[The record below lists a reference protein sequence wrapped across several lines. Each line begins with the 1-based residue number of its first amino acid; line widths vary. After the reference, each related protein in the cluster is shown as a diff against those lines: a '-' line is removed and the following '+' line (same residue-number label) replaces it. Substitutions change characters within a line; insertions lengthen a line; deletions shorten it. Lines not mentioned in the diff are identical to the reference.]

1 MQTVARIKKAGKHFE
16 IIVDLDKALELKKG
30 SNVPISDALIS
41 DAVFSDHKKGLK
53 PSEQDLQEAFNTTDL
68 NSIAI
73 EIIKHGEVQL
83 PVEYRARLR
92 QEKLKQIV
100 SFLSRNAI
108 DPRTKAVHPAERIEQ
123 AIKHAGIKID
133 ENKSID
139 EQINQ
144 IISGLSRVLPI
155 KLETKRIEIIVP
167 ATFTGKVYS
176 LLSKYSKEDESWLD
190 DGSLRCIISLP
201 TALQPE
207 FYDKLNKSSHGT
219 AMTKEL

>member
-1 MQTVARIKKAGKHFE
+1 
-16 IIVDLDKALELKKG
+16 
-30 SNVPISDALIS
+30 
-41 DAVFSDHKKGLK
+41 
-53 PSEQDLQEAFNTTDL
+53 
-68 NSIAI
+68 
-73 EIIKHGEVQL
+73 
-83 PVEYRARLR
+83 
-92 QEKLKQIV
+92 
-100 SFLSRNAI
+100 
-108 DPRTKAVHPAERIEQ
+108 
-123 AIKHAGIKID
+123 
-133 ENKSID
+133 
-139 EQINQ
+139 
-144 IISGLSRVLPI
+144 VLPI